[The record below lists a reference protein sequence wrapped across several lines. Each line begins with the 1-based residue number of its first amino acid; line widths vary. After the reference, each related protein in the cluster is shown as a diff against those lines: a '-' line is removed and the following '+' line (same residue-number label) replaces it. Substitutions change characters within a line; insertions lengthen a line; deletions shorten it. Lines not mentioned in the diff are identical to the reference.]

1 MRAIWHSWQTGER
14 LNYRGEYYQHTLMT
28 PFFSPPPIDHPQ
40 IPIYIAGVNA
50 GLARLAG
57 EAADGFHIHP
67 LHSLHY
73 LREVVL
79 PNLEAGAAR
88 AGRSPNEITR
98 IAPAMVA
105 IGADEKS
112 RTKMRDFMRAQIAFY
127 ASTPTYRVIMKMHG
141 WEEIAAQLSHL
152 AARKRWDEMPGLIS
166 GEMLA
171 EFVTEGSWDDIGHK
185 LRARY
190 SELLD
195 HVTLYT
201 PLTTGENMEDW
212 KKVARAIQD

>member
-1 MRAIWHSWQTGER
+1 
-14 LNYRGEYYQHTLMT
+14 
-28 PFFSPPPIDHPQ
+28 
-40 IPIYIAGVNA
+40 
-50 GLARLAG
+50 
-57 EAADGFHIHP
+57 
-67 LHSLHY
+67 
-73 LREVVL
+73 
-79 PNLEAGAAR
+79 
-88 AGRSPNEITR
+88 
-98 IAPAMVA
+98 MVA

-112 RTKMRDFMRAQIAFY
+112 RAKMRDFMRAQIAFY
-127 ASTPTYRVIMKMHG
+127 ASTPTYRVIMRMHG
-141 WEEIAAQLSHL
+141 WEEIAAQLSSL
-152 AARKRWDEMPGLIS
+152 ATRKRWDEMPRLIS